1 MRKIFTCLKLTSVIT
16 FIVLTIVVAPVS
28 FAKSKSEKKETLR
41 VLYWNIQNGMWA
53 GQPEKYESFVEWI
66 RSQDPDICI
75 FAEAAQIYY
84 DGTNTQMPNE
94 DRYLPAHWGELCAR
108 WGHDYH
114 VVTPRRPSTASYNFG
129 LTNYP
134 QAVTSRYPIDSIYI
148 VKGHKPDSVVVNYSG
163 WYQVRVEGVK
173 KPVNIVTVHL
183 KNARYGYNV
192 PIERRQESADNYEGE
207 QHRVKEVTCILDHTV
222 RKTKNPD
229 KELWIMAG
237 DFNSYSGKDN
247 YIYKWNDVDK
257 AFQTQD
263 YMTLQSPFFDLV
275 SEYYPDVFMP
285 TCGNLRIDYMY
296 VSKPVLRACTN
307 VIAQPDSYTKRVN
320 SGVDKFYTPSDHYP
334 IIAEFK
340 ISKLK

>member
-1 MRKIFTCLKLTSVIT
+1 MTKIFTSLKLTSVIT

-66 RSQDPDICI
+66 RAQDPDICI
-75 FAEAAQIYY
+75 VAEAAQIYY

-163 WYQVRVEGVK
+163 WYQVVDQV
-173 KPVNIVTVHL
+173 VL
-183 KNARYGYNV
+183 L
-192 PIERRQESADNYEGE
+192 QE
-207 QHRVKEVTCILDHTV
+207 
-222 RKTKNPD
+222 NPD

-320 SGVDKFYTPSDHYP
+320 SGVDKFYIPSDHYP